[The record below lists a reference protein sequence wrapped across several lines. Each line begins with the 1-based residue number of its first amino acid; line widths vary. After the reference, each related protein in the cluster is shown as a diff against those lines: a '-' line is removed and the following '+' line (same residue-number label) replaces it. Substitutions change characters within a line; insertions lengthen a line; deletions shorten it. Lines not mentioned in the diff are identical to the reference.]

1 MTDQALQRLAQFD
14 LNGAD
19 VYLWVFKRSSG
30 AAKYTA
36 SYVRTDQTLELEL
49 RRFAETERE
58 RITEW
63 MPYGHLAQP
72 TENGC
77 LAVMVDD
84 TDFYRIKDLVDRP
97 EMEHAVAGLDRL
109 KGSTGY
115 LVKFVNEGGVLY
127 AVRRSPTTW
136 KTAYKKKGVINTIFR
151 DGELCAVEGVDF
163 TIEPG
168 FDLFAIDGEL
178 IIVNKRA
185 FETIMQYRAGYQQ
198 AFGHLQQIPEFVGLF
213 TTMAPL
219 VAYVGTNGTH
229 LRRMAVIQDRAL
241 FANPD
246 YLVALRQVCEKRK
259 WPIQFNPA
267 GRIIPTPDTA
277 GIIMKLLLDHRLIS
291 EITQIMYDVP
301 DGTPV

>member
-1 MTDQALQRLAQFD
+1 
-14 LNGAD
+14 
-19 VYLWVFKRSSG
+19 
-30 AAKYTA
+30 
-36 SYVRTDQTLELEL
+36 
-49 RRFAETERE
+49 
-58 RITEW
+58 
-63 MPYGHLAQP
+63 
-72 TENGC
+72 
-77 LAVMVDD
+77 
-84 TDFYRIKDLVDRP
+84 
-97 EMEHAVAGLDRL
+97 
-109 KGSTGY
+109 
-115 LVKFVNEGGVLY
+115 
-127 AVRRSPTTW
+127 
-136 KTAYKKKGVINTIFR
+136 
-151 DGELCAVEGVDF
+151 LCAVEGVDF

-259 WPIQFNPA
+259 WPIQFNTA